1 MRAHRAVYELKFGAI
16 PDGMVIMHLCD
27 NPRCVNIDHL
37 KVGTHKDNCDDKVS
51 KLRHR
56 FGERNH
62 FSKLTEPDVREIRR
76 RSTHESMSAIARDF
90 NVSRQAVSRVISR
103 ATWAYTT

>member
-1 MRAHRAVYELKFGAI
+1 LRVGA
-16 PDGMVIMHLCD
+16 
-27 NPRCVNIDHL
+27 
-37 KVGTHKDNCDDKVS
+37 HKDNCDDKVS

-62 FSKLTEPDVREIRR
+62 FSKLTESDVRAIRS
-76 RSTHESMSAIARDF
+76 RSAKESMTAIARDF

-103 ATWAYTT
+103 TTWAYTT